1 NNSNSKETIQLGNSL
16 GIPVST
22 FLALATRLNTSAQ
35 KVEITP
41 TPELNPQ
48 KVNSIQTAILSVDV
62 SQGNTTASQW
72 LARGNQL
79 WRLRRYP
86 EAIKAF
92 DEAIK
97 QKPEFIHLAYYG
109 KGLALYWSGKD
120 SEAITA
126 LELAVKFKP
135 EFVPAWNTLSVV
147 YRKSNQ
153 LDKALAAI
161 NKAIQLQPNNPN
173 VYVQKG
179 VVLFSLKKYREAA
192 AAINKAIELSPRA
205 AFYYNRGVVR
215 KELGDKQGAIDDY
228 NQAIKINPNLAQA
241 YYNRGFVRYE
251 L

>member
-1 NNSNSKETIQLGNSL
+1 DNNSNSKETIQLGNSL

-35 KVEITP
+35 KVETTP

-48 KVNSIQTAILSVDV
+48 QVRSIQTAILSVDV
-62 SQGNTTASQW
+62 PQSNTTASQW

-109 KGLALYWSGKD
+109 KGLALYWSGEYP
-120 SEAITA
+120 EAITA

-135 EFVPAWNTLSVV
+135 EFVPAWNYLSTV
-147 YRKSNQ
+147 YRESNQ

-161 NKAIQLQPNNPN
+161 N
-173 VYVQKG
+173 
-179 VVLFSLKKYREAA
+179 
-192 AAINKAIELSPRA
+192 
-205 AFYYNRGVVR
+205 
-215 KELGDKQGAIDDY
+215 
-228 NQAIKINPNLAQA
+228 
-241 YYNRGFVRYE
+241 
-251 L
+251 